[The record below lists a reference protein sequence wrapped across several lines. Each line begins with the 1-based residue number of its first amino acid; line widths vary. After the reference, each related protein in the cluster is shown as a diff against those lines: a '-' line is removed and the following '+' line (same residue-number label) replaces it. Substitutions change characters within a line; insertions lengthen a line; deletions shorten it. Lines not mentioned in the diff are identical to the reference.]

1 MVRREAERSVMTV
14 AADQQSR
21 LQALVARVV
30 AADRTALRA
39 LYDVEAP
46 RLKALAARLTGSPT
60 LAEDVLHDVFL
71 RVWRDAARYDPARGT
86 VGAWLTTLTRSRA
99 LDLRRA
105 HAREVAGEL
114 PETADEAPD
123 AVARMCA
130 RADGARLHACLQALE
145 ADRRR
150 MVSLAFLDGRTHA
163 ELAIALK
170 LPLGTVKSMIRRSL
184 ATLRSCLEI

>member
-1 MVRREAERSVMTV
+1 MTV